1 MDRAVSLESRPVNLA
16 VEPSFE
22 LGPARV
28 DPSAHTVAWGNQ
40 SRRLQPQ
47 TIKVLVALHDK
58 LDQVVTRDELIDR
71 CWDGR
76 FIGDDAVNRCISI
89 LRRVSAESGGIEIE
103 TVPKGGYRLLRAGFG
118 DGSDKS
124 LLADVSLAKRAF
136 NRRVLV
142 LGGGATGLALA
153 ITGGR
158 LLEDRAPAL
167 PSTRIA
173 VLPFANLTGD
183 PSQTYFSDGIAEELR
198 SALSRAG
205 MQVIGSTSSEAVRG
219 MDARTIAAKL
229 GVASILTGSV
239 RRAPGKIRID
249 AQLIRSSDGVQR
261 WSQSYD
267 RAPGDV
273 IEIQTDIAERVATEV
288 TSVFAGATHTA
299 ITAGGTRNANA
310 QRLLLQALAST
321 RSGTQVGVHRALE
334 LFDQA
339 IAVDRNY
346 ADAYARKAYYL
357 EYYAENFAST
367 VAEVNFC
374 RSAALQS
381 AKIALHLA
389 PNLSR
394 AHWGLANYLQGVL
407 DVSGAND
414 EYRKAVALA
423 PGDAGPLSDHSL
435 LVLRIGSGR
444 QALSLVD
451 RALALDPLDPDAYRR
466 RFLVLYYRRAF
477 DAAVAFSQ
485 SVKRYSPELFIW
497 PADLGLALIS
507 LNRFDEARRY
517 LEQRSPD
524 YYQRLVGECVIL
536 SREGRRA
543 DCEAKL
549 ARFRELF
556 GNLDN
561 YQYAQ
566 IYSQLGYKDMAF
578 AALNLA
584 WSVRDTGL
592 LWVRV
597 DPLLDPIRRDPRLR
611 ALLQR
616 MNLQPVNLTA
626 N

>member
-124 LLADVSLAKRAF
+124 LLANVSFAKRAF

-239 RRAPGKIRID
+239 RRSPGKIRID

-339 IAVDRNY
+339 VAVDRNY

-423 PGDAGPLSDHSL
+423 PGDAGPLSDYSL

-477 DAAVAFSQ
+477 DTAVAFSQ
-485 SVKRYSPELFIW
+485 SVERYSPELFIW

>member
-239 RRAPGKIRID
+239 RRSPGKIRID

-423 PGDAGPLSDHSL
+423 PGDAGPLSDYSL

>member
-124 LLADVSLAKRAF
+124 LLANVSLAKRAF

-239 RRAPGKIRID
+239 RRSPGKIRID

-423 PGDAGPLSDHSL
+423 PGDAGPLSDYSL